1 MEIIYS
7 GAGGRAINWTT
18 KYATNEMKKFIFG
31 SKYLETR
38 KKDYNDIDDY
48 IESIPKINDNFD
60 KKEFDSINEAAIKKI
75 KETKIKELDMDF
87 KIYFLDKVGN
97 YTIQDL
103 GTDRVLDDITGETSR
118 IDFEEEIE
126 MGWADIDN
134 YFNFLSKAEKNG
146 IKEKTERKKE
156 IKVLEFDERNVVS
169 QLPNKGKPK
178 TKTEK
183 LNSLGFDY
191 IYAERVGRK
200 INLLKPI
207 DTSMKFGLE
216 RGKLIPSDLMQSY
229 DKFYS
234 RVKLNTKGE
243 VKQGFDLPYVFTR
256 SLYFAEEMKESLENK
271 VSNTKELI
279 NNTKELI
286 RDLKSVSS
294 KEDKERQQKKLE
306 DSTKLLKSLN
316 ESLERA
322 RKYMSLTASLRKEI
336 KDFTDVYNDFDD
348 KYDVI
353 RNKIEADKR
362 LTDEE
367 LNFVPTNLIKGKGR
381 DNDFTFKDEYLKLY
395 KTTKE
400 SQAAKDAGLTRA
412 EYFLEIFDEATDAY
426 DNEAMTKMKNWLEE
440 YQKKGNELN
449 KEFEE
454 KLGIKSP
461 ISNLTA
467 AEQKEAFTNPKA
479 FVKKNNMVKRALND
493 LKNNYRIYLR
503 VTKEDKRKKKDGK
516 MTMVTTYNVNSFYIM
531 LEEELVP
538 PVVPKGT
545 GGGSQVAPFRA
556 KPRTR
561 KAPQATDDEKPK
573 SRVSYSGKKDYE
585 VKKDINLFAK
595 RINKKLKELELV
607 I

>member
-60 KKEFDSINEAAIKKI
+60 KKEFDSINNAAIEKI

-87 KIYFLDKVGN
+87 RIYFLDKVGN
-97 YTIQDL
+97 YTIEDL

-126 MGWADIDN
+126 MGWTDVDN
-134 YFNFLSKAEKNG
+134 YFNFLSKAEKND
-146 IKEKTERKKE
+146 IKVKEERKKE

-216 RGKLIPSDLMQSY
+216 RGKLIPSDIMQSY

-243 VKQGFDLPYVFTR
+243 VKQSFDLPYVFTR
-256 SLYFAEEMKESLENK
+256 SLYFAEEIKESLEDK
-271 VSNTKELI
+271 VSKIKELI
-279 NNTKELI
+279 K
-286 RDLKSVSS
+286 DLEPVSS
-294 KEDKERQQKKLE
+294 EKDKENQQKKLN
-306 DSTKLLKSLN
+306 SLT

-322 RKYMSLTASLRKEI
+322 KKYMNVTATLRKQI
-336 KDFTDVYNDFDD
+336 KDFTDTYNEFDD

-353 RNKIEADKR
+353 RNKIETGKR

-381 DNDFTFKDEYLKLY
+381 DNDFTFKEEYLKLY

-400 SQAAKDAGLTRA
+400 SKAVKEMGLSKD
-412 EYFLEIFDEATDAY
+412 EYFLELFDEATDAY
-426 DNEAMTKMKNWLEE
+426 DNDAMTKMKNWLEE

-449 KEFEE
+449 KEFEK
-454 KLGIKSP
+454 KLGITSP

-479 FVKKNNMVKRALND
+479 FIKKNNMVKRALND
-493 LKNNYRIYLR
+493 LKNNYRIYLK

-538 PVVPKGT
+538 PVVPKGK

-561 KAPQATDDEKPK
+561 KSPQAKDDEKPK
-573 SRVSYSGKKDYE
+573 SRVSYTGKKDYE